1 MIIISKERSKD
12 ILGSPKARG
21 SLRLKAKP
29 ITTNLKGQKQADLE
43 GGTKLQFWVWNLV
56 EGLAKSPH
64 SKVFSAYYP
73 FESLRLFNFPLGTL
87 QLESG
92 IRDFYQNSTGTLQE
106 IGGFEILPS
115 FLLE

>member
-1 MIIISKERSKD
+1 M
-12 ILGSPKARG
+12 
-21 SLRLKAKP
+21 
-29 ITTNLKGQKQADLE
+29 
-43 GGTKLQFWVWNLV
+43 

-73 FESLRLFNFPLGTL
+73 FEFLRLFNFPLGTL

-92 IRDFYQNSTGTLQE
+92 IRDFYQKPTRTLQK